1 MFLLHRSAPC
11 PIQLKRRWSHSILK
25 PELGNLWIWITVLWK
40 YIYIWFI
47 KWNIFWISIKWLD
60 LQMYEI
66 LAFKYSFVF
75 FFPRVVSL
83 CMCVHSF
90 WVIPH
95 DPNSLLQGWQKYV
108 HKIDHFMYL
117 RASDCST
124 RYFCLFPIS
133 FLKDILQYPKV
144 MMQFG
149 CLCKCLQGVLQKNY
163 FSVCYIV

>member
-1 MFLLHRSAPC
+1 MNLNYCS
-11 PIQLKRRWSHSILK
+11 LKI
-25 PELGNLWIWITVLWK
+25 
-40 YIYIWFI
+40 YIYMIHKMKHFLDFH
-47 KWNIFWISIKWLD
+47 KMRLD

-66 LAFKYSFVF
+66 LAFKYSFVL

-108 HKIDHFMYL
+108 HKIDHFMQL

-163 FSVCYIV
+163 FSVCYIVQKCS

>member
-1 MFLLHRSAPC
+1 MEWLVQNFASDHAVISEMEGSETLLSFTFRKLNLMVLINHPC
-11 PIQLKRRWSHSILK
+11 KRIPSKCSFFTAQLRVQYSWNVGDLIVFWNLSLGSQNKCLV
-25 PELGNLWIWITVLWK
+25 GNLWIWITVLWK

-66 LAFKYSFVF
+66 LAFKYSFVL

-95 DPNSLLQGWQKYV
+95 DPNSVTGLAE
-108 HKIDHFMYL
+108 I
-117 RASDCST
+117 RT
-124 RYFCLFPIS
+124 
-133 FLKDILQYPKV
+133 
-144 MMQFG
+144 
-149 CLCKCLQGVLQKNY
+149 
-163 FSVCYIV
+163 